1 MALQEVH
8 WRDDKL
14 LDILHGYVLKN
25 REKLTITHLSLI
37 LNAFATLAPD
47 SARYLADLGPELHD
61 KLAAAVNTE
70 TFRDQVKSPTNLV
83 EELTPDLTAY
93 SNLWLSLAC
102 FGIKGAPE
110 TQEEDDSRPEV
121 RARGL
126 IRVLCKDL
134 VKVFNGNKRWKATD
148 LSINE
153 ASTIA
158 IAIASLKLEGAGPM
172 ERFIADIGDVIRAN
186 LKDATGMDLI
196 NLAKACHYLRKFEH
210 TRDLYSHVHA
220 ECVTRRNL
228 RQLDPEDVET
238 LTKVFSGHGVFTD
251 SPFAAVRITR

>member
-25 REKLTITHLSLI
+25 RDKLTITHLSLI

-70 TFRDQVKSPTNLV
+70 TFRDQVKSPSNLV

-102 FGIKGAPE
+102 FGLKGAPE
-110 TQEEDDSRPEV
+110 TAEEDESRPEV

-148 LSINE
+148 LSVGE
-153 ASTIA
+153 ASTVA
-158 IAIASLKLEGAGPM
+158 IAIASLKLEGPGPI

-186 LKDATGMDLI
+186 LKHALPMELI
-196 NLAKACHYLRKFEH
+196 NLAKATHYFRRFEH

-228 RQLDPEDVET
+228 RQLDAEEVES
-238 LTKVFSGHGVFTD
+238 LTKVFTGQAVFTD
-251 SPFAAVRITR
+251 SPFVTVRVTR